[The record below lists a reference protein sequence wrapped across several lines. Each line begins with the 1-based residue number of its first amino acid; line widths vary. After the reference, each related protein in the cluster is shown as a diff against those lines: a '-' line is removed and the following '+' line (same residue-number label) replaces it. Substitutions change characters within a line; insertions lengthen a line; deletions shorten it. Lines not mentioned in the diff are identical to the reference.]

1 MRMNEMTTLPKNELL
16 KRLDLILR
24 NRNLYLQHEDK
35 SDIQREQIARFKE
48 NQQERNAKK
57 DS

>member
-24 NRNLYLQHEDK
+24 NRNLYLQQEDK
-35 SDIQREQIARFKE
+35 SDIQKEQIARFKE

>member
-1 MRMNEMTTLPKNELL
+1 MTTLPKNELL

-24 NRNLYLQHEDK
+24 NRNLYLQQDDK
-35 SDIQREQIARFKE
+35 SDIQKEQIARFKE